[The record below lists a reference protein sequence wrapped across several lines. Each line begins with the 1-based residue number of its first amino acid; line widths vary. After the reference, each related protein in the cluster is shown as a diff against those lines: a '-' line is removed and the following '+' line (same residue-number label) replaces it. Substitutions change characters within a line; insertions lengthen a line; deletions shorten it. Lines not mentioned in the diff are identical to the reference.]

1 MSSLET
7 TAKESRVR
15 MKTVY
20 DAPRWTD
27 MTIMMVMLALLLVFS
42 T

>member
-1 MSSLET
+1 MLET
-7 TAKESRVR
+7 AAKEGAAR
-15 MKTVY
+15 MRTVY
-20 DAPRWTD
+20 DSPRWTD